1 MTDLDDL
8 IAEARTWP
16 RDGVNESR
24 LINAL
29 ADALA
34 DQSKELRMRR
44 DENRVMDEAL
54 ERAER
59 GLRVLARV
67 SDELSDDV
75 IRLSVRLERAE
86 TVIATVERIVKHY
99 PESVVSFQIENALAS
114 YKTPD
119 TERNEP

>member
-1 MTDLDDL
+1 
-8 IAEARTWP
+8 
-16 RDGVNESR
+16 
-24 LINAL
+24 
-29 ADALA
+29 
-34 DQSKELRMRR
+34 MRR